1 MGVVK
6 EQYNIIIVGG
16 GIVGLT
22 LALLLAQSDK
32 RIALIEKR
40 AKIESFNRA
49 QYDVRV
55 SAVTPA
61 SVKLFE
67 QLSVWKDMVALRVS
81 PFTHMHVWDGDGR
94 GKIEFDAAS
103 AGVNQLGYIVENNVM
118 LQALWQ
124 RVAST
129 AQIEVLS
136 DIELEYLERHENNP
150 NIELHG
156 GDRILTAPLVIG
168 ADGAQSWLR
177 QAAHIAMTERD
188 YQHHALVCTVKTEKA
203 HDKTARQRFM
213 TEGPLAFLPLDA
225 AHYSSIVWS
234 SAPTHIDALMQLSDE
249 GFALA
254 LTDAF
259 QSQLGAV
266 IEVGPRAR
274 FPLIMRHAQHYVQ
287 AGLALV
293 GDAAH
298 TVHPLAGQG
307 LNLGLADAAL
317 LAELVLE
324 EYAHKNEYVK
334 YSTLRRY
341 ERARKTENATMLAAM
356 DGFKHLFGNDIPV
369 IKWLRH
375 RGLNL
380 TDRSSFIKS
389 LILQKAM
396 GV

>member
-1 MGVVK
+1 MGIIKSYYDV
-6 EQYNIIIVGG
+6 IIVGG

-22 LALLLAQSDK
+22 LALLLAESD
-32 RIALIEKR
+32 RHIALLDK
-40 AKIESFNRA
+40 KGDVGSFNHA

-61 SVKLFE
+61 SVRLFE
-67 QLSVWKDMVALRVS
+67 QLSVWDDMVALRVS

-103 AGVNQLGYIVENNVM
+103 VGVTELGYIVENNVM
-118 LQALWQ
+118 LQVLWQ
-124 RVAST
+124 RVAASAHIT
-129 AQIEVLS
+129 VLN
-136 DIELEYLERHENNP
+136 DIQLEYLQRHEHNP

-156 GDRILTAPLVIG
+156 SNTVLSAPLIIG

-177 QAAHIAMTERD
+177 QAAHIAITERD

-213 TEGPLAFLPLDA
+213 PQGPLAFLPLATVQD
-225 AHYSSIVWS
+225 SSIVWS
-234 SAPTHIDALMQLSDE
+234 SAPMLINTLMQLSDE
-249 GFALA
+249 DFAIA
-254 LTDAF
+254 LTEAF
-259 QSQLGAV
+259 QSQLGA
-266 IEVGPRAR
+266 IIAVGPRAQ

-287 AGLALV
+287 PGLALV

-298 TVHPLAGQG
+298 TIHPLAGQG

-317 LAELVLE
+317 LAELVLQD
-324 EYAHKNEYVK
+324 YAYKSERVK

-341 ERARKTENATMLAAM
+341 ERARKADNATMLAAM
-356 DGFKHLFGNDIPV
+356 DGFKQLFGNDIPV

-380 TDRSSFIKS
+380 TDRLDFVKS

-396 GV
+396 GI

>member
-1 MGVVK
+1 MGIVK
-6 EQYNIIIVGG
+6 NRYDVIIVGG

-22 LALLLAQSDK
+22 VALLLAESDK
-32 RIALIEKR
+32 HIALLDNKGR
-40 AKIESFNRA
+40 VESFNRE

-55 SAVTPA
+55 SALTPA
-61 SVKLFE
+61 SIKLFQ
-67 QLSVWKDMVALRVS
+67 QLSVWDDMMALRVS

-103 AGVNQLGYIVENNVM
+103 VGVNELGYIVENNVM
-118 LQALWQ
+118 LQVLWQ
-124 RVAST
+124 RVT
-129 AQIEVLS
+129 ATEQITVLN
-136 DIELEYLERHENNP
+136 DMRLEHLQRHEHNP
-150 NIELHG
+150 NIELHS
-156 GDRILTAPLVIG
+156 GDTILSAPLIIG

-177 QAAHIAMTERD
+177 QAAHIDITERE
-188 YQHHALVCTVKTEKA
+188 YQHHALVCTVKTEKT

-213 TEGPLAFLPLDA
+213 VQGPLAFLPLDA
-225 AHYSSIVWS
+225 ANYCSIVWS
-234 SAPTHIDALMQLSDE
+234 SAPTHIDTLMQLSAED
-249 GFALA
+249 FALA
-254 LTDAF
+254 LTEAF

-266 IEVGPRAR
+266 IDVGPRAK

-287 AGLALV
+287 PGLALV

-317 LAELVLE
+317 LAELVLQD
-324 EYAHKNEYVK
+324 YAHKNERVQ

-341 ERARKTENATMLAAM
+341 ERARKADNATMLAAM
-356 DGFKHLFGNDIPV
+356 DGFKQLFGNDIPV

-380 TDRSSFIKS
+380 TDRLSFVKN

-396 GV
+396 GI

>member
-1 MGVVK
+1 MGIIK
-6 EQYNIIIVGG
+6 EHYDVIIVGG

-22 LALLLAQSDK
+22 LALLLANSDK
-32 RIALIEKR
+32 RIALLDNK
-40 AKIESFNRA
+40 AKVESFNRE

-55 SAVTPA
+55 SALIPA

-67 QLSVWKDMVALRVS
+67 QLSVWDDMMALRVS

-103 AGVNQLGYIVENNVM
+103 VGVNELGYIVENNVM
-118 LQALWQ
+118 LQVLWQ
-124 RVAST
+124 RVAAS
-129 AQIEVLS
+129 AQVTVLN
-136 DIELEYLERHENNP
+136 DIQLEYFQRHEHNP

-156 GDRILTAPLVIG
+156 GDRILSAPLVIG

-177 QAAHIAMTERD
+177 QAAHIAITERE
-188 YQHHALVCTVKTEKA
+188 YEHHAIVCTVKTEKT

-213 TEGPLAFLPLDA
+213 PQGPLAFLPLETA
-225 AHYSSIVWS
+225 NSCSIVWS
-234 SAPTHIDALMQLSDE
+234 SAPTYADTLMQLSDE
-249 GFALA
+249 DFALT
-254 LTDAF
+254 LTEAF

-266 IEVGPRAR
+266 VEVGPRAK

-287 AGLALV
+287 PGLALV

-298 TVHPLAGQG
+298 TIHPLAGQG
-307 LNLGLADAAL
+307 LNLGLADSAL
-317 LAELVLE
+317 LAKLVLQD
-324 EYAHKNEYVK
+324 YAHKNERIK
-334 YSTLRRY
+334 HSTLRRY
-341 ERARKTENATMLAAM
+341 ERARKADNATMLAAM
-356 DGFKHLFGNDIPV
+356 DGFKKLFGNDIPV

-380 TDRSSFIKS
+380 TDRLDFVKN

-396 GV
+396 GI

>member
-1 MGVVK
+1 MGLMK
-6 EQYNIIIVGG
+6 EHYDIIIVGG

-22 LALLLAQSDK
+22 VALLLAQSDK
-32 RIALIEKR
+32 RIALLDK
-40 AKIESFNRA
+40 KGCIESFNRE

-67 QLSVWKDMVALRVS
+67 QLSVWDNMVALRVS
-81 PFTHMHVWDGDGR
+81 PFTHMHVWDGDGQ
-94 GKIEFDAAS
+94 GKIQFNAAS
-103 AGVNQLGYIVENNVM
+103 MGVNELGYIVENNVM
-118 LQALWQ
+118 LQVLWQ
-124 RVAST
+124 RVLA
-129 AQIEVLS
+129 AAN
-136 DIELEYLERHENNP
+136 IELLNDIDLDYLQRHEHNS

-156 GDRILTAPLVIG
+156 GDTVLSAPLIIG

-177 QAAHIAMTERD
+177 EAAHIGITERD

-213 TEGPLAFLPLDA
+213 PEGPLAFLPLGS
-225 AHYSSIVWS
+225 AHESSIVWS
-234 SAPTHIDALMQLSDE
+234 SAPTHIDTLMQLSNDDF
-249 GFALA
+249 GIA
-254 LTDAF
+254 LTEAF

-266 IEVGPRAR
+266 IEVGPRAT
-274 FPLIMRHAQHYVQ
+274 FPLVMRHAKHYVQ
-287 AGLALV
+287 SGLALV

-317 LAELVLE
+317 LAELVLQD
-324 EYAHKNEYVK
+324 YAHKNERVK

-341 ERARKTENATMLAAM
+341 ERARKADNATMLAAM
-356 DGFKHLFGNDIPV
+356 DGFRHLFGNDIPIV
-369 IKWLRH
+369 KWLRH

-380 TDRSSFIKS
+380 TDRLDFIKS